1 MPCKIKTCVNNFSA
15 TLYIAEISALGCREE
30 EKSKKKLP
38 VAVKEYLPKE
48 VPFQMGSK
56 ER

>member
-1 MPCKIKTCVNNFSA
+1 MPCKIKTRINNFSA
-15 TLYIAEISALGCREE
+15 TLSIAEISVLGCREE
-30 EKSKKKLP
+30 EKSKKLP